1 MTTATTATS
10 TPTAPGTTDVA
21 GLVARRVPGFSLDA
35 PFYTSQ
41 EVYEADLA
49 AVWARSWIFV
59 ATEAEIREPGD
70 FVTVDIGPHSVIVV
84 RDDDEQVSALRNV
97 CRHRGSRVLTERSGS
112 VGNIVCGY
120 HRWTYAT
127 DGTLLHAGDQ
137 APTFDRSCFG
147 LRRVHVR
154 TVSGLIFVSLAD
166 TPPQDW
172 EEMAATVAP
181 YLDPHQPLR
190 TKVAAQHDLVEHANW
205 KLVMENNRECYHC
218 EGGHPELTCTFFPTW
233 GYDRDKI
240 PARLMP
246 AHERYL
252 AAEAALEAACLERGM
267 AYAEVEAL
275 EEERATGFRVQREAL
290 DGAGESY
297 TVDGAVASRRLL
309 GDFDTARLGRAS
321 VHTQPNA
328 WFHFLSDHVVTFA
341 VLPLGPDR
349 TLVRTTWLVHEDAV
363 EGEDYDLERLT
374 EVWDHTNEEDG
385 EFCARAQQGVGDPAY
400 VPGPYSPSERQ
411 VESFVAWYVARLRE
425 ELAR

>member
-1 MTTATTATS
+1 MTTL
-10 TPTAPGTTDVA
+10 TDTLEASYLA
-21 GLVARRVPGFSLDA
+21 GLVARRAPGFTLEA

-41 EVYEADLA
+41 EVFDLDLA
-49 AVWARSWIFV
+49 AVWSRSWVFV

-70 FVTVDIGPHSVIVV
+70 FVTVDIGTASVILV

-147 LRRVHVR
+147 LRSVHVR

-166 TPPQDW
+166 EPPADVD
-172 EEMAATVAP
+172 ELVTTVAP

-218 EGGHPELTCTFFPTW
+218 EGGHSELTCTFFPTY
-233 GYDRDKI
+233 GYDRDAI
-240 PARLMP
+240 PARLMA
-246 AHERYL
+246 AHQRYL
-252 AAEAALEAACLERGM
+252 AAEAELETACLERGM
-267 AYAEVEAL
+267 AFAEVEAL

-297 TVDGAVASRRLL
+297 TLDGSVASRRLL
-309 GDFDTARLGRAS
+309 ADFDTPRLGRAS
-321 VHTQPNA
+321 VHTQPNG
-328 WFHFLSDHVVTFA
+328 WFHFLSDHIVTFA
-341 VLPLGPDR
+341 VLPLAPDR

-363 EGEDYDLERLT
+363 EGEDYDLTRLT

-425 ELAR
+425 GLAR

>member
-1 MTTATTATS
+1 MTTLTS
-10 TPTAPGTTDVA
+10 TPEATDLA

-35 PFYTSQ
+35 PFYTSP
-41 EVYEADLA
+41 EVFEADLA
-49 AVWARSWIFV
+49 AVWARCWIFV

-84 RDDDEQVSALRNV
+84 RDDDEEVSALRNV

-154 TVSGLIFVSLAD
+154 TVSGLVFVCLAD
-166 TPPQDW
+166 EPPADV
-172 EEMAATVAP
+172 EEMTATVAP

-218 EGGHPELTCTFFPTW
+218 EGGHPELTCTFFPTY
-233 GYDRDKI
+233 GYDPAAI

-246 AHERYL
+246 AHQRYL
-252 AAEAALEAACLERGM
+252 AAEAELEAACLERGM
-267 AYAEVEAL
+267 AFAEVEAL
-275 EEERATGFRVQREAL
+275 EEERVTGFRVQREAL

-297 TVDGAVASRRLL
+297 TLDGTVASRRLL
-309 GDFDTARLGRAS
+309 ADFDTPRLGRAS

-341 VLPLGPDR
+341 VLPLAPDR

-374 EVWDHTNEEDG
+374 QVWDHTNEEDG

-411 VESFVAWYVARLRE
+411 VESFAAWYVARLRE